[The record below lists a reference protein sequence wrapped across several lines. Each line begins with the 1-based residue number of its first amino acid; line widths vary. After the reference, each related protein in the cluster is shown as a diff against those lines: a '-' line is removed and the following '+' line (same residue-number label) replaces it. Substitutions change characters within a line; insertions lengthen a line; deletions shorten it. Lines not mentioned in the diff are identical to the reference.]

1 MAVKKYTV
9 ADGDTLSSIAARYN
23 LDPASILSANNLTN
37 GDTLYSGTELLLPDA
52 AQTEA
57 FPGLSATLPSYTSPD
72 VSAAASA
79 AEALKK
85 IEAAM
90 PGYTASEAL
99 KKAEELLAQWEQ
111 NKPGDYVSAYEDE
124 IAALIDAIGNRPSF
138 SYDPGGDAL
147 YNLYRQQYERQGRM
161 AMLETA
167 ANAASLSGGYANS
180 YAVTAGNQAYQNYLA
195 NLGNILPALYE
206 QAYGR
211 WKDEGEALEKQLALY
226 RDMDEEAYGHWRDD
240 VTDYYEDLSYY
251 YNRYSDMS
259 RAEYEAYQNNL
270 AAWQADRDYWY
281 KKAQDE
287 QAQANW
293 LAEFN
298 LAQRKAAS
306 SGGGGGGSS
315 RSGGGS
321 SSSSSK
327 SSGYSANYT
336 TFLNGLKEN
345 VRIQVLRGKSKTS
358 IYSLIN
364 SQVNE
369 FLSNDFITADEAKQM
384 RAVAQSYYATEYQ
397 KRIGK

>member
-52 AQTEA
+52 AQTQA

-72 VSAAASA
+72 VSSAASA

-124 IAALIDAIGNRPSF
+124 IAALIDAIQNRPSF

-195 NLGNILPALYE
+195 NLGSILPALYE

-211 WKDEGEALEKQLALY
+211 WKDEGEALEKRLTLY

-240 VTDYYEDLSYY
+240 VTDYYEDLTYY